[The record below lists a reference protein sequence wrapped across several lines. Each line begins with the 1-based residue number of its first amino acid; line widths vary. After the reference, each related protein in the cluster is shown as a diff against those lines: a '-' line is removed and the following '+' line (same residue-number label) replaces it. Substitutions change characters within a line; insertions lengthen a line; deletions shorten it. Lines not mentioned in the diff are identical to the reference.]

1 MFPRGGVKVFV
12 CGGEGIVFVVQY
24 SYTSFFSF
32 FLLAAA
38 APIFLKSF
46 FFFFLPI
53 SITRFGFI
61 CMHMA

>member
-46 FFFFLPI
+46 FFFLPI